1 MYCTRVGPMDYVQKV
16 DVVDD
21 EREKIWER
29 IEGVE

>member
-1 MYCTRVGPMDYVQKV
+1 MYCTRVGPMDYVQNV

-29 IEGVE
+29 IEG

>member
-1 MYCTRVGPMDYVQKV
+1 MDYVQKV